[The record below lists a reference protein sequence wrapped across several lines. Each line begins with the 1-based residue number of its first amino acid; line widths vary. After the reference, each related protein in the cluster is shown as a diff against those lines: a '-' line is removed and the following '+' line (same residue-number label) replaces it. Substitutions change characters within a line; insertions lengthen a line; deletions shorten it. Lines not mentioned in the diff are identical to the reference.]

1 MAMESARE
9 YSSGVPSGF
18 FFAGISLLTK
28 NTMVRYRKKIVRAE
42 QMALIEL
49 TITAAFEAEVNI
61 VNNLAMIWNTGFP
74 GGWPTSSLY
83 EDAMN
88 SPQSQKDAVGSIVE
102 RYVNAEIRN
111 TAAAVR
117 RFHCLN
123 FLLSINL

>member
-1 MAMESARE
+1 
-9 YSSGVPSGF
+9 
-18 FFAGISLLTK
+18 
-28 NTMVRYRKKIVRAE
+28 
-42 QMALIEL
+42 MALIAL
-49 TITAAFEAEVNI
+49 TITAAFAAEVNI
-61 VNNLAMIWNTGFP
+61 VKNLAMIWNTGFP